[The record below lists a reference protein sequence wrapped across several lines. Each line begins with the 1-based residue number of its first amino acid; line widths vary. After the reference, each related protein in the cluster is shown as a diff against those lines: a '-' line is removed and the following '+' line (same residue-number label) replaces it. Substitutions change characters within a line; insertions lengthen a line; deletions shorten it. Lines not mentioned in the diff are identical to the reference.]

1 MAVKFTIFAAD
12 AQERQQ
18 LEQALLNANGCALAG
33 RALSLDQPFTGGEA
47 LLRQVQQQ
55 APEAV
60 LVALPAGDADAAFA
74 LISWLK
80 SCLPQSAVMA
90 LGGLDAPAVIVAAM
104 RAGAGEFLDRPLRPQ
119 ALEEAVSRLQ
129 GTRQALIRP
138 SQRGK
143 LMAVLGARGGCGC
156 TTTAVNLAVSL
167 QAQQRRD
174 DPSVLLL
181 DAAPLG
187 HTALQLNIKPQFSL
201 ADLLSN
207 SARLDTAMIS
217 SLQSRHRC
225 GLDLLAGPSAP
236 IAGISD
242 SNNHAGW
249 LELLLNQH
257 PLVVVDLSA
266 RLDGLTQAVLER
278 ADRILFVTQT
288 DMVSLWSAAKVRQY
302 LDPVS
307 RLRFELVLNRYSA
320 TPETDLGGVE
330 SITHASVLWKLPNA
344 HALVV
349 EAIERG
355 EPPALNAKSDLSRS
369 FRDLAANLLGRPAPR
384 RRGWLP
390 FLRLHPAPS
399 LES

>member
-33 RALSLDQPFTGGEA
+33 RALPLDQPFAGGEA
-47 LLRQVQQQ
+47 LLHQVQQQ
-55 APEAV
+55 APEAA
-60 LVALPAGDADAAFA
+60 LVALPAGDAAAAFA
-74 LISWLK
+74 LIAWLK
-80 SCLPQSAVMA
+80 SCLPQTAVMA
-90 LGGLDAPAVIVAAM
+90 VGALDAPAVIVAAM
-104 RAGAGEFLDRPLRPQ
+104 RAGAGEFLERPLRPQ
-119 ALEEAVSRLQ
+119 ALEEAISRLQ

-143 LMAVLGARGGCGC
+143 LIVVLGARGGCGS

-187 HTALQLNIKPQFSL
+187 HTALQLNLKPQFSL

-207 SARLDTAMIS
+207 SARLDTAMLS
-217 SLQSRHRC
+217 SLRARHRC

-236 IAGISD
+236 IAGVAD
-242 SNNHAGW
+242 SNHAGW

-257 PLVVVDLSA
+257 PLVVADLSA
-266 RLDGLTQAVLER
+266 RLDGLTQAMLER

-302 LDPVS
+302 LDPAN
-307 RLRFELVLNRYSA
+307 RLRFELVLNRYTA

-330 SITHASVLWKLPNA
+330 SITHAPVLWKLPNA

-355 EPPALNAKSDLSRS
+355 EPPALSPKSDLSRS